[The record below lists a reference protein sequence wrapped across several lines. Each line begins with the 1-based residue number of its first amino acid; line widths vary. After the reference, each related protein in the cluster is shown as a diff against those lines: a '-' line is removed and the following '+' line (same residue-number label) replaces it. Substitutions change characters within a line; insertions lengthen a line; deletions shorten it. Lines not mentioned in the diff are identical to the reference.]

1 MPKLKTCAAAAAAL
15 AVCAMLQAPAAAPAS
30 LRAATASALDAFL
43 HKAVDEGRVPAAVAV
58 VASADRVLYLHAAGT
73 RDVAAGAAL
82 EPDAIFRIASMTKPI
97 TSAVVMMLR
106 DEGRLDVE
114 DPVTKYLPEFSGVR
128 VMTSFDEADRTFE
141 SRPPARPIT
150 IRHLLTHT
158 SGIAYSFVD
167 ARLAR
172 LDDGR
177 KTEVDMP
184 LLHDPGAH
192 FTYGP
197 NTAVLGRIVEKISDG
212 RLEEVLKAR
221 VFDPLG
227 MEDTF
232 YAVPEGKRG
241 RVVTLHTR
249 VENTLREQPNPAAPR
264 SNPRGDGGLFS
275 TAGDYARFMQLFLN
289 GGRAGGRRVLS
300 EASVKQMLANQ
311 IGALFVERQPSADL
325 AHAQPFPFGGG
336 KDKFGFGFQIEGRP
350 ATPGLRSAGS
360 ASWGGINNT
369 HFWIDP
375 QKQIAVA
382 VLMQFLPYYDP
393 VALDVLRGVER
404 IVYEQRN

>member
-43 HKAVDEGRVPAAVAV
+43 H
-58 VASADRVLYLHAAGT
+58 
-73 RDVAAGAAL
+73 
-82 EPDAIFRIASMTKPI
+82 
-97 TSAVVMMLR
+97 
-106 DEGRLDVE
+106 
-114 DPVTKYLPEFSGVR
+114 
-128 VMTSFDEADRTFE
+128 
-141 SRPPARPIT
+141 ARP
-150 IRHLLTHT
+150 
-158 SGIAYSFVD
+158 
-167 ARLAR
+167 AR

>member
-1 MPKLKTCAAAAAAL
+1 ERARGTTRRRGAWRTIIARIARMPKLKTCAAAAAAL
-15 AVCAMLQAPAAAPAS
+15 AACAMLQAVAAAPAS

-43 HKAVDEGRVPAAVAV
+43 HKAVNEGRVPAAVAV

-106 DEGRLDVE
+106 DEGRLD
-114 DPVTKYLPEFSGVR
+114 
-128 VMTSFDEADRTFE
+128 
-141 SRPPARPIT
+141 
-150 IRHLLTHT
+150 
-158 SGIAYSFVD
+158 
-167 ARLAR
+167 
-172 LDDGR
+172 
-177 KTEVDMP
+177 
-184 LLHDPGAH
+184 
-192 FTYGP
+192 
-197 NTAVLGRIVEKISDG
+197 VEKISDG

-393 VALDVLRGVER
+393 AALDVLRGCER

>member
-1 MPKLKTCAAAAAAL
+1 MPKLKTRAAAVAAL
-15 AVCAMLQAPAAAPAS
+15 VACALLPPAGAAPAS

-43 HKAVDEGRVPAAVAV
+43 DKAVGEGRAPAVVAV
-58 VASADRVLYLHAAGT
+58 VANADRVLYLRAAGK

-97 TSAVVMMLR
+97 TSAVVLMLR

-114 DPVTKYLPEFSGVR
+114 DPVTKYLPEFASVR
-128 VMTSFDEADRTFE
+128 VMTSFDEAQRTFE

-158 SGIAYSFVD
+158 SGIAYSFAD

-172 LDDGR
+172 LDDGK
-177 KTEVDMP
+177 KTEVEMP
-184 LLHDPGAH
+184 LLQDPGTH

-197 NTAVLGRIVEKISDG
+197 NTAVLGRIVEKISGAPLDQ
-212 RLEEVLKAR
+212 VLQTR

-227 MEDTF
+227 MADTF
-232 YAVPEGKRG
+232 YAVPESKRG

-249 VENTLREQPNPAAPR
+249 VENALREQPNPAAPR
-264 SNPRGDGGLFS
+264 SNVRGDGGLFS

-300 EASVKQMLANQ
+300 EASVKQMLSNQ
-311 IGALFVERQPSADL
+311 IGALFVERQPSANL
-325 AHAQPFPFGGG
+325 LLAQPFPFGGG

-350 ATPGLRSAGS
+350 AAPGLRTAGS

-375 QKQIAVA
+375 QKQIAAA
-382 VLMQFLPYYDP
+382 VLMQFLPYYDAA
-393 VALDVLRGVER
+393 ALDVLRGVER
-404 IVYEQRN
+404 IVYERN